1 MFIVQYIGY
10 LFPALQWFVLLAAHD
25 DNANHRH
32 GHDDDHDDDDEDDH
46 DHDHDDGGCEDR

>member
-32 GHDDDHDDDDEDDH
+32 DDDHDDDDDDDH
-46 DHDHDDGGCEDR
+46 DHDAYDGGCEDG